1 MWPQPTK
8 RRLAALVGT
17 LALLSGLW
25 VLIGPLYAKG
35 LAEVLDAL
43 AASGVDVRTRDDSI
57 YVIATQFSPEPRQTN
72 INFHSFLLSYGYL
85 VAAGLFVFDQRR
97 ELRPRLALLLVACL
111 SLLAAQLVGLY
122 VAGLLARS
130 WLEGGKTPDDISGAV
145 TTLTL
150 AWALVPAAAWVMG
163 YLHSQA
169 TGPGE
174 GHEAAPASSAS
185 RARRGKSG

>member
-8 RRLAALVGT
+8 RRVAALVGT
-17 LALLSGLW
+17 LAVLSALW
-25 VLIGPLYAKG
+25 VLIGPLYAKV
-35 LAEVLDAL
+35 LAEVLDAF

-57 YVIATQFSPEPRQTN
+57 YVIATRFSPETRQTN

-97 ELRPRLALLLVACL
+97 ELRPRLVLLGVACL

-122 VAGLLARS
+122 VAGLLTRS

-145 TTLTL
+145 TTLSL

-163 YLHSQA
+163 YLHSQG
-169 TGPGE
+169 TGTGE
-174 GHEAAPASSAS
+174 GHEATPSSS
-185 RARRGKSG
+185 TGARRRRRG